1 MENINQNSH
10 ARRMKEIIKDL
21 NENTLDTP
29 VVIIFPD
36 GCPEANWKPRN
47 LSEYPNMKGKHM
59 VGYDTK
65 FFPVI
70 GNLDM
75 YVENTTYWG
84 FVEGLLKATSRH
96 KIIISP
102 IYKEWKLL
110 VQACLYKNIP
120 FVFALPRESSN
131 MDFLFRYHDQ
141 YKLFKKLNV
150 NLNNEGKEIPDFFSI
165 PSDFEISDVVAD
177 IEKFALENPKLI
189 PIFNTTSVG
198 DSSKRISEEKAFLVI
213 LIKKALYEGRYV
225 CPRIFE

>member
-59 VGYDTK
+59 DDTK

-75 YVENTTYWG
+75 YVENITYWG
-84 FVEGLLKATSRH
+84 FVEGLVKATNRH
-96 KIIISP
+96 KIVISP

-120 FVFALPRESSN
+120 FVFALPRESN
-131 MDFLFRYHDQ
+131 LDFLFRYHDQ
-141 YKLFKKLNV
+141 YRMFEKLHLNSRFV
-150 NLNNEGKEIPDFFSI
+150 NI

-189 PIFNTTSVG
+189 PIFNTTGVG
-198 DSSKRISEEKAFLVI
+198 NSSKRISEEKAFLVI
-213 LIKKALYEGRYV
+213 LIKKALYDGRYV

>member
-1 MENINQNSH
+1 MEKNINKNNQ
-10 ARRMKEIIKDL
+10 AYRMKEIIKDL

-36 GCPEANWKPRN
+36 GCPEANWKPRD
-47 LSEYPNMKGKHM
+47 LSAYPDMKGQHM
-59 VGYDTK
+59 DDTK

-75 YVENTTYWG
+75 YVENITYWG
-84 FVEGLLKATSRH
+84 FVEGLVKATNRH
-96 KIIISP
+96 KIVISP

-120 FVFALPRESSN
+120 FVFALPQESN
-131 MDFLFRYHDQ
+131 LDFLFRYHDQ
-141 YKLFKKLNV
+141 YRMFEKLHLNSRFV
-150 NLNNEGKEIPDFFSI
+150 NI

-177 IEKFALENPKLI
+177 IEKFALQNPKLI
-189 PIFNTTSVG
+189 PIFNTTGVG
-198 DSSKRISEEKAFLVI
+198 NSSKRISEEKAFLVI

>member
-59 VGYDTK
+59 DDTK

-75 YVENTTYWG
+75 YVENITYWG
-84 FVEGLLKATSRH
+84 FVEGLVKATNRH
-96 KIIISP
+96 KIVISP

-120 FVFALPRESSN
+120 FVFALPQESN
-131 MDFLFRYHDQ
+131 LDFLFRYHDQ
-141 YKLFKKLNV
+141 YRMFEKLHLNSRFV
-150 NLNNEGKEIPDFFSI
+150 NI
-165 PSDFEISDVVAD
+165 PSDFEISDVVVD

-189 PIFNTTSVG
+189 PIFNTTGVG
-198 DSSKRISEEKAFLVI
+198 NSSKRISEEKAFLVI

>member
-1 MENINQNSH
+1 MENINKNNQ
-10 ARRMKEIIKDL
+10 AYRMKEIIKDL
-21 NENTLDTP
+21 NENTLNTP

-59 VGYDTK
+59 DDTK

-75 YVENTTYWG
+75 YVENITYWG
-84 FVEGLLKATSRH
+84 FVEGLVKATNRH
-96 KIIISP
+96 KIVISP

-120 FVFALPRESSN
+120 FVFALPRESN
-131 MDFLFRYHDQ
+131 LDFLFRYHDQ

-150 NLNNEGKEIPDFFSI
+150 NLNNEGKEIPDFFNI
-165 PSDFEISDVVAD
+165 PSDFEISNVVAD
-177 IEKFALENPKLI
+177 IEKFASENLKLI
-189 PIFNTTSVG
+189 PIINTAGVG
-198 DSSKRISEEKAFLVI
+198 NSPNRISEGKVFPVI
-213 LIKKALYEGRYV
+213 LIKEALYEGRYI
-225 CPRIFE
+225 PSNIWE

>member
-59 VGYDTK
+59 DDTK

-75 YVENTTYWG
+75 YVENITYWG
-84 FVEGLLKATSRH
+84 FVEGLVKATNRH
-96 KIIISP
+96 KIVISP

-120 FVFALPRESSN
+120 FVFALPQESN
-131 MDFLFRYHDQ
+131 LDFLFRYHDQ
-141 YKLFKKLNV
+141 YRMFEKLHLNSRFV
-150 NLNNEGKEIPDFFSI
+150 NI
-165 PSDFEISDVVAD
+165 PSDFEISDVVDD

-189 PIFNTTSVG
+189 PIFNTTGVG
-198 DSSKRISEEKAFLVI
+198 NSSKRISEEKAFLVI

>member
-21 NENTLDTP
+21 NENTLDAP

-36 GCPEANWKPRN
+36 RCPEANWKPKN
-47 LSEYPNMKGKHM
+47 LLEYPSMKGERM
-59 VGYDTK
+59 VRDDAK

-84 FVEGLLKATSRH
+84 FVEGLTKTVRHH
-96 KIIISP
+96 KIIVSP

-120 FVFALPRESSN
+120 FVFALPQESN
-131 MDFLFRYHDQ
+131 LDFLFRYHDQ
-141 YKLFKKLNV
+141 YRMFEKLHLNSRFV
-150 NLNNEGKEIPDFFSI
+150 DI
-165 PSDFEISDVVAD
+165 PSEFEISDVVAD

-189 PIFNTTSVG
+189 PIFNTTGVG
-198 DSSKRISEEKAFLVI
+198 NSSKRISEEKAFLVI

>member
-1 MENINQNSH
+1 MEKNINKNNQ
-10 ARRMKEIIKDL
+10 AYRMKEIIKDL

-36 GCPEANWKPRN
+36 GCPEANWKPKN
-47 LSEYPNMKGKHM
+47 LLEYPNMKGERM
-59 VGYDTK
+59 VGDDAK

-75 YVENTTYWG
+75 YVENTTYLG

-120 FVFALPRESSN
+120 FVFALPQESN
-131 MDFLFRYHDQ
+131 LDFLFRYHDQ
-141 YKLFKKLNV
+141 YRMFEKLHLNSRFV
-150 NLNNEGKEIPDFFSI
+150 DI

-189 PIFNTTSVG
+189 PIFNTTGVG
-198 DSSKRISEEKAFLVI
+198 NSSKRISEEKAFLVI

>member
-1 MENINQNSH
+1 MEKNINKNNQ
-10 ARRMKEIIKDL
+10 AYRMKEIIKDL
-21 NENTLDTP
+21 NENTLGTP

-59 VGYDTK
+59 DDTK

-75 YVENTTYWG
+75 YVENITYWG
-84 FVEGLLKATSRH
+84 FVEGLVKATNRH
-96 KIIISP
+96 KIVISP

-120 FVFALPRESSN
+120 FVFALPQESN
-131 MDFLFRYHDQ
+131 LDFLFRYHDQ
-141 YKLFKKLNV
+141 YRMFEKLHLNSRFV
-150 NLNNEGKEIPDFFSI
+150 NI

-189 PIFNTTSVG
+189 PIFNTTGVG
-198 DSSKRISEEKAFLVI
+198 NSSKRISEEKAFLVI

>member
-1 MENINQNSH
+1 MEKNINKNNQ
-10 ARRMKEIIKDL
+10 AYRMKEIIKDL

-59 VGYDTK
+59 DDTK

-75 YVENTTYWG
+75 YVENITYWG
-84 FVEGLLKATSRH
+84 FVEGLVKATNRH
-96 KIIISP
+96 KIVISP

-120 FVFALPRESSN
+120 FVFALPQESN
-131 MDFLFRYHDQ
+131 LDFLFRYHDQ
-141 YKLFKKLNV
+141 YRMFEKLHLNSRFV
-150 NLNNEGKEIPDFFSI
+150 NI

-189 PIFNTTSVG
+189 PIFNTTGVG
-198 DSSKRISEEKAFLVI
+198 NSSKRISEEKAFLVI

>member
-10 ARRMKEIIKDL
+10 ARKMKEIIKDL

-36 GCPEANWKPRN
+36 GCPEANWKPKN
-47 LSEYPNMKGKHM
+47 LLEYPNMKGERM
-59 VGYDTK
+59 VGDDAK

-75 YVENTTYWG
+75 YVENTTYLG

-120 FVFALPRESSN
+120 FVFALPQESN
-131 MDFLFRYHDQ
+131 LDFLFRYHDQ
-141 YKLFKKLNV
+141 YRMFEKLHLNSRFV
-150 NLNNEGKEIPDFFSI
+150 DI

-189 PIFNTTSVG
+189 PIFNTTGVG
-198 DSSKRISEEKAFLVI
+198 NSSKRISEEKAFLVI